1 MSEHARLAVAL
12 EVRSVDEDAR
22 TFEGYGSVFGTLDSY
37 ADTVKPGAFK
47 RSLREWKSKKRMPAM
62 LWQHD
67 PDEPVGVWTEMAEDE
82 HGLLVK
88 GKLLTTGRGPQAYEA
103 LKEGALSGLSIGFVT
118 RKSQI
123 DEESGVRTLTDIDL
137 WEVSL
142 VTFPAN
148 DPARVTS
155 VRAAGDLPA
164 AREFEQWLRRDAGLS
179 REEAKRVVATCYKR
193 LLCDAGASDVDPHVV
208 AGRHDE
214 GSQEALIALRS
225 VLSGVPSYG
234 PGSQGPDR
242 SDRA

>member
-1 MSEHARLAVAL
+1 MSERTRLAVAL
-12 EVRSVDEDAR
+12 EVRNIDDDAR

-37 ADTVKPGAFK
+37 ADTVKRGAFK
-47 RSLREWKSKKRMPAM
+47 RSLKEWKGKGRMPAM
-62 LWQHD
+62 LWQHN

-82 HGLLVK
+82 TGLLVK
-88 GKLLTTGRGPQAYEA
+88 GKLLSTGRVPQAYEA

-123 DEESGVRTLTDIDL
+123 DDESGVRTLTDVDL

-155 VRAAGDLPA
+155 VRATGEWPDE
-164 AREFEQWLRRDAGLS
+164 REFEEWLRRDAGLS
-179 REEAKRVVATCYKR
+179 RAESKRVIATCYKR
-193 LLCDAGASDVDPHVV
+193 LLCDAEAITPIPTVI

-214 GSQEALIALRS
+214 GNREALIALRS
-225 VLSGVPSYG
+225 ALSGVPAHGRRSE
-234 PGSQGPDR
+234 GPDR
-242 SDRA
+242 

>member
-1 MSEHARLAVAL
+1 MSERTRLAVAL
-12 EVRSVDEDAR
+12 EVRNIDDDAR

-37 ADTVKPGAFK
+37 ADTVKRGAFK
-47 RSLREWKSKKRMPAM
+47 RSLKEWKGKGRMPAM
-62 LWQHD
+62 LWQHN

-82 HGLLVK
+82 TGLIVK

-123 DEESGVRTLTDIDL
+123 DDESGVRTLTDVDL

-155 VRAAGDLPA
+155 VRADGDFPSE
-164 AREFEQWLRRDAGLS
+164 REFEQWCRRDAGLS
-179 REEAKRVVATCYKR
+179 RDEAKRVTAICFRR
-193 LLCDAGASDVDPHVV
+193 LLRDAEATESDPSDI
-208 AGRHDE
+208 AGRHVE
-214 GSQEALIALRS
+214 GNREVLDALRATLGS
-225 VLSGVPSYG
+225 ATHG
-234 PGSQGPDR
+234 PGNEEAGR
-242 SDRA
+242 